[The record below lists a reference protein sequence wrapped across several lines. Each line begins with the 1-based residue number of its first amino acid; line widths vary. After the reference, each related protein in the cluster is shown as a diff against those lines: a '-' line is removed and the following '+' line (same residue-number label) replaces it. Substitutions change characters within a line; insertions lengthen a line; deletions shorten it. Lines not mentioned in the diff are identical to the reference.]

1 MVDEV
6 AKSIKL
12 NLNLSKNLPKAIEMD
27 RAIKIGWGAQG
38 DAKPKEGEIGIA
50 THLPTGARIRLLGN
64 LGDFTAACCNGGTFT
79 LEGNAL
85 GWFGAYSTDGRLVI
99 ERDAGIRCGH
109 GMTGGRLFCHGSV
122 GDEVGGSLDGG
133 TIIIR
138 GHAGQR
144 AGIGMKDGTI
154 IVVGDCKGDA
164 GQGMTG
170 GRIIV
175 DGRCLPEGEGA
186 VQRGLTKV
194 EYKEINALLKEHDL
208 SISEDAVVI
217 EADDKMTLDSTPPI
231 QTVWGDFS
239 DIGLVSGEV
248 AIDPAS
254 PIDVVTL
261 LTRGEEDDGVVFPL
275 PVLIEM
281 ESGKGMAGAWLSN
294 QPCLV
299 SENPRSI
306 DLIRIDQS
314 NLSVADQLL
323 TNAAGAV
330 LDLDML
336 PPLHDGEVLALMT
349 GLRTHLGAEKPL
361 VIAGRVDRVT
371 NLHRMVRDQPID
383 GVLVRLASGMGI
395 AAPAALPRIGLSA
408 RDAGVSDQLHI
419 LDIPWA
425 ATADD
430 AAISAAAG
438 CGIIRVNP
446 FAGDEEV
453 PSTQKARAS
462 AVEAWLAQF
471 ASQLRG
477 RMTDLGVDAL
487 ERLNRR
493 NLRALEH
500 DTAAQSGLRL
510 AGYDRPL
517 PQWMGQ

>member
-12 NLNLSKNLPKAIEMD
+12 NQNLANNLPKAIELD

-50 THLPTGARIRLLGN
+50 THLPAGARIRLLGN

-85 GWFGAYSTDGRLVI
+85 GWFGAFSADGRLVI

-109 GMTGGRLFCHGSV
+109 GMTGGRLFCQGSV
-122 GDEVGGSLDGG
+122 GNEVGGALDGG

-144 AGIGMKDGTI
+144 AGIGMKDGL
-154 IVVGDCKGDA
+154 IVIVGDCKGDA

-170 GRIIV
+170 GRIVV

-186 VQRGLTKV
+186 IQRGLTKA
-194 EYKEINALLKEHDL
+194 EHKEINTLLKEHDL
-208 SISEDAVVI
+208 SVSEDAVVI
-217 EADDKMTLDSTPPI
+217 ESNDSHTIESTPPE

-239 DIGLVSGEV
+239 EIGLVSGEV
-248 AIDPAS
+248 PMDSAS

-275 PVLIEM
+275 PVLVEM
-281 ESGKGMAGAWLSN
+281 KSGKGMTGSWLSN

-299 SENPRSI
+299 SEQPRPI
-306 DLIRIDQS
+306 DLVRIEES
-314 NLSVADQLL
+314 NLSIADELL
-323 TNAAGAV
+323 KDAAGLV
-330 LDLDML
+330 LDLDGM

-349 GLRTHLGAEKPL
+349 GLRTHLGSDKPL
-361 VIAGRVDRVT
+361 ILAGRIDRVA
-371 NLHRMVRDQPID
+371 NLHRMLRDQPLD
-383 GVLVRLASGMGI
+383 GVLVRLASGLGM

-408 RDAGVSDQLHI
+408 RDAGVSDHMHI
-419 LDIPWA
+419 LDVPWEA
-425 ATADD
+425 SADD
-430 AAISAAAG
+430 AAISAAGG

-446 FAGDEEV
+446 FAGEEDE
-453 PSTQKARAS
+453 PSTQKARAA
-462 AVEAWLAQF
+462 AVDAWLAQF
-471 ASQLRG
+471 AAHLRG
-477 RMTDLGVDAL
+477 RMTDLGIDAL

-517 PQWMGQ
+517 PQWLGQ

>member
-6 AKSIKL
+6 AKSLKL
-12 NLNLSKNLPKAIEMD
+12 NQNLSNNLPKAIEMD

-50 THLPTGARIRLLGN
+50 MHLPAGARIRLLGN

-85 GWFGAYSTDGRLVI
+85 GWFGAFSTDGRLVV

-109 GMTGGRLFCHGSV
+109 GMSGGRLFCQGSV
-122 GDEVGGSLDGG
+122 GDEVGGALNGG
-133 TIIIR
+133 TIVVR

-144 AGIGMKDGTI
+144 AGIGMKDGI
-154 IVVGDCKGDA
+154 IIIVGDCKGDA

-170 GRIIV
+170 GRIVV

-186 VQRGLTKV
+186 NQRGLTKA
-194 EYKEINALLKEHDL
+194 EHKEINAILKEHDL
-208 SISEDAVVI
+208 SVSEDAVVI
-217 EADDKMTLDSTPPI
+217 EADENRVIESTPPV

-239 DIGLVSGEV
+239 EIGLVSGEV
-248 AIDPAS
+248 PMDPS
-254 PIDVVTL
+254 NPIDVVTL
-261 LTRGEEDDGVVFPL
+261 LTRGEEDDGIVFPL

-281 ESGKGMAGAWLSN
+281 ESGKGMAGTWLSS

-299 SENPRSI
+299 SENPRAI
-306 DLIRIDQS
+306 DLVRIDAS
-314 NLSVADQLL
+314 NLSAADELL
-323 TNAAGAV
+323 GGAAGAI

-336 PPLHDGEVLALMT
+336 PPLHDGEILALMT
-349 GLRTHLGAEKPL
+349 GLRTHLGVDKPL
-361 VIAGRVDRVT
+361 AIAGRVDRVS
-371 NLHRMVRDQPID
+371 NLHRMLRDQPLD
-383 GVLVRLASGMGI
+383 GVLVRLASGLGM

-419 LDIPWA
+419 LDIPWT

-446 FAGDEEV
+446 FAGEEDV
-453 PSTQKARAS
+453 PSTQKARAT
-462 AVEAWLAQF
+462 ALEAWLAEF

-487 ERLNRR
+487 ERLNRG

>member
-1 MVDEV
+1 MLDEV

-12 NLNLSKNLPKAIEMD
+12 NQNLSNNLPKAIELD

-85 GWFGAYSTDGRLVI
+85 GWFGAFSTDGRLVI

-109 GMTGGRLFCHGSV
+109 GMTGGRIFCQGSV
-122 GDEVGGSLDGG
+122 GDEVGGALNGG

-144 AGIGMKDGTI
+144 AGIGMEGGLI
-154 IVVGDCKGDA
+154 VVVGDCKGDA

-170 GRIIV
+170 GRIVV

-186 VQRGLTKV
+186 IQRGLSKA
-194 EYKEINALLKEHDL
+194 EHKEINTLLKEHDL
-208 SISEDAVVI
+208 SISEDAVLI
-217 EADDKMTLDSTPPI
+217 ESSGTNEVKSEHPQQI
-231 QTVWGDFS
+231 VWGDFS

-248 AIDPAS
+248 PMDAAS

-261 LTRGEEDDGVVFPL
+261 LTRGEEDEGVVFPL

-281 ESGKGMAGAWLSN
+281 ESGKGMTGTWLSS

-299 SENPRSI
+299 SENPRAI
-306 DLIRIDQS
+306 DLVRIDGS
-314 NLSVADQLL
+314 NLAAADQLL
-323 TNAAGAV
+323 KEAAGMV
-330 LDLDML
+330 LDLDGM

-349 GLRTHLGAEKPL
+349 GLRTHLGSEKPL
-361 VIAGRVDRVT
+361 ILAGRIDRVS
-371 NLHRMVRDQPID
+371 NLHRMLRDQPLD
-383 GVLVRLASGMGI
+383 GVLVRLASGLGM

-408 RDAGVSDQLHI
+408 RDAGVSGQLHI
-419 LDIPWA
+419 LDVPWEA
-425 ATADD
+425 RADD
-430 AAISAAAG
+430 AAISAAGG

-446 FAGDEEV
+446 FAGEEEE
-453 PSTQKARAS
+453 PSTQKARA
-462 AVEAWLAQF
+462 AAIDAWLAQF
-471 ASQLRG
+471 AAELRG
-477 RMTDLGVDAL
+477 RMTDLGVDSL
-487 ERLNRR
+487 ERLSRR